1 MRRYEGYD
9 YSQDSEVIF
18 WLNTVKHIMRIIATA
33 SAVAF
38 VLYSCSDKLSKAEK
52 LDLSTTPLQTVDSMY
67 LIQTKNGKIEMR
79 VVTSEMQHFENDSIT
94 CDLFPS
100 GMNVYAYTDDEVLES
115 TIVSDEASHVTYKKN
130 KEEIWKAYG
139 NVVVRNLVNNQTMES
154 DTIYW
159 DQGKKE
165 IYTDCYVRMYSPDGL
180 IQGYG
185 MRSDERARNAIVLNP
200 FNNFG
205 VVVKDSTMVIIDS
218 ANFIGPL
225 LEK

>member
-1 MRRYEGYD
+1 MHC
-9 YSQDSEVIF
+9 
-18 WLNTVKHIMRIIATA
+18 LKTVSNIVRIIATA

-38 VLYSCSDKLSKAEK
+38 VLYSCSDRLSRAEK
-52 LDLSTTPLQTVDSMY
+52 IDLSSTPLQTVDSMY

-79 VVTSEMQHFENDSIT
+79 VVTAVMQHFENDSVT
-94 CDLFPS
+94 FDLFPS
-100 GMNVYAYTDDEVLES
+100 GMNVYAYTEDEVLES
-115 TIVSDEASHVTYKKN
+115 TIVSDQASHYIYKN
-130 KEEIWKAYG
+130 SREEIWKAYG

-159 DQGKKE
+159 DQSKKE
-165 IYTDCYVRMYSPDGL
+165 IFTDCYVRMYSPDGL

-205 VVVKDSTMVIIDS
+205 VVVKDTAAVIIDS
-218 ANFIGPL
+218 VNFIGPL